1 MSDNIIIA
9 GVGTTPF
16 VKPGSSGTYKKMTAE
31 AVGSALA
38 DAGLEYSDIQQAFVG
53 FVYAD
58 TTSGQAA
65 LYEVGKTGIPIT
77 NVNNACSS
85 GSTALFQAR
94 QAILSG
100 EVDCVLGVG
109 FEQMVPGSI
118 DLAYLD
124 RPSPLQNFIDTA
136 ESCHPGSSEV
146 PFALQLFGAARHEYI
161 EKYGISE
168 ELLAMVRV
176 KAADNALRNEKA
188 LFRKAVSVED
198 VLASPS
204 MFLGLRRLECSPPA
218 CGAGA
223 VILCSEKFAKKHG
236 VKSDVAMLGQVMVTD
251 KPSTFESKSMTSL
264 VGTDVTKEAAQKLY
278 AKTSRGP
285 EDIQVVELHDCFVI
299 NEILSYEGLGLCEEG
314 QAGKFIAD
322 KDNTYGGRFVTNPSG
337 GLLAKG
343 HPLGATGLAQCA
355 ELVWQLRGQAG
366 ERQVDDVQTALQ
378 HNFGLGGACIVSMY
392 GRV

>member
-1 MSDNIIIA
+1 M
-9 GVGTTPF
+9 GTTSF
-16 VKPGSSGTYKKMTAE
+16 VKPGLSGNYKQMTAE
-31 AVGSALA
+31 AVNAALT
-38 DAGLEYSDIQQAFVG
+38 DAGLGYGDIQQAFVG

-65 LYEVGKTGIPIT
+65 LYDVGKTGIPIT
-77 NVNNACSS
+77 NVNNSCSS
-85 GSTALFQAR
+85 GSTALYQAR

-100 EVDCVLGVG
+100 EVDCVLAAG
-109 FEQMVPGSI
+109 FEQMEPGSI
-118 DLAYLD
+118 GLAYSD
-124 RPSPLQNFIDTA
+124 RPSPLQNFIDNA
-136 ESCHPGSSEV
+136 EATHPGSKEA
-146 PFALQLFGAARHEYI
+146 PFALQLFGAARHEYV

-188 LFRKAVSVED
+188 LFRKAISVED
-198 VLASPS
+198 VMSSPLV
-204 MFLGLRRLECSPPA
+204 FLGLKRLECSPPA

-223 VILCSEKFAKKHG
+223 AILCSSEFAKKHG
-236 VKSDVAMLGQVMVTD
+236 LKSDVALLGQVMVTD
-251 KPSTFESKSMTSL
+251 MPSTFGSKSMTSL
-264 VGTDVTKEAAQKLY
+264 VGKDVTKKAAQKLFK
-278 AKTSRGP
+278 KTSRGP
-285 EDIQVVELHDCFVI
+285 EDIQIVELHDCFVI

-322 KDNTYGGRFVTNPSG
+322 GDNTYGGRFVTNPSG

-366 ERQVDDVQTALQ
+366 ERQVDNAKTGLQ
-378 HNFGLGGACIVSMY
+378 HNFGLGGACVVSMY
-392 GRV
+392 GKV